1 MKRKIPSLLL
11 SLALVLALGTSAFAV
26 AFTDLPESK
35 WYYTEVSEMIA
46 QGYINGY
53 PDGSFQGENAMTL
66 AEFTTILARISG
78 IPCGSQDGFWG
89 GMQMAAARERG
100 WLNDGDLLL
109 AGYNDAIPRQLAAK
123 LLVCALELKP
133 SAEITALPFLD
144 AADIDGAY
152 LSYVTTA
159 YVSGLF
165 QGDSDGNFYPE
176 GSVTRGAGATLIYRA
191 VHLGEE
197 PSEEEPPEESG
208 GITYEGYT
216 AQQVKDHFITCALG
230 AEYGDSTPVV
240 KKWTE
245 PLYYAYAG
253 TPMEGDVEYLES
265 FMAALNGIEGF
276 PGIYPAGEHTPNLT
290 IHFVNDEAAMEAATG
305 HTNLNGYASIWWYNG
320 SYQIYQ
326 GDVYYL
332 GTMPDY
338 ERKSVLIEELYQV
351 MGILN
356 DTYSYPESLI
366 YQYYTEADWPCALDW
381 AIMQLL
387 YHPDIRSG
395 MSEDQ
400 CVEVIDK
407 LL

>member
-1 MKRKIPSLLL
+1 MPVKILILGPAARYGRYRPPMEFIDRQELVFLDKESTEAQIIAAGGEAEVLFADAITPV
-11 SLALVLALGTSAFAV
+11 SAALMAGLPRLRMIHSEGV
-26 AFTDLPESK
+26 AFDRIDLS
-35 WYYTEVSEMIA
+35 
-46 QGYINGY
+46 
-53 PDGSFQGENAMTL
+53 
-66 AEFTTILARISG
+66 
-78 IPCGSQDGFWG
+78 
-89 GMQMAAARERG
+89 AARERG

-290 IHFVNDEAAMEAATG
+290 IHFVDDEAAMEAATG

-332 GTMPDY
+332 GTTPDY

>member
-1 MKRKIPSLLL
+1 MKKKIGSLLL
-11 SLALVLALGTSAFAV
+11 ILTLVCTLAAPAFAV
-26 AFTDLPESK
+26 TLTDVPESK
-35 WYYTEVSEMIA
+35 WYYTEVSEMVA

-53 PDGSFQGENAMTL
+53 PDGSFQGENPMTL
-66 AEFTTILARISG
+66 AEFTTILAKIAG
-78 IPCGSQDGFWG
+78 IPCGAQDGYWA
-89 GMQMAAARERG
+89 GMQMAAAQERG
-100 WLNDGDLLL
+100 WLNEEDLLL
-109 AGYNDAIPRQLAAK
+109 AGYNDPIPRQLAAK
-123 LLVCALELKP
+123 LLVCALELEP
-133 SAEITALPFLD
+133 NTGIAALPFLD
-144 AADIDGAY
+144 ASDIGGAY

-159 YVSGLF
+159 YESGLF
-165 QGDSDGNFYPE
+165 QGDSDGNFYPA

-197 PSEEEPPEESG
+197 SPEEEPPEEAG

-216 AQQVKDHFITCALG
+216 ADQVKAHFATCALG

-245 PLYYAYAG
+245 PIYYTYTG
-253 TPMEGDVEYLES
+253 TPLAGDVEYLES

-276 PGIYPAGEHTPNLT
+276 PGIYPAEGRTPNLT
-290 IHFVNDEAAMEAATG
+290 IHFVDDEAAMEAATD

-356 DTYSYPESLI
+356 DTYDYPESLI
-366 YQYYTEADWPCALDW
+366 YQYYTDTNWPCPLDW

-387 YHPDIRSG
+387 YHPDIHGG
-395 MSEDQ
+395 MTESQ
-400 CVEVIDK
+400 CMEVIDK